1 MALEHVCVVPWFDG
15 VLEAAGELEELGIVL
30 EHPPEQRSQLANG
43 IQLRHLKVV
52 VVPCTASWA
61 CQSPAARSIFACMH
75 ICMYAFIRGSFCP
88 GYNMTG
94 RNRPLRVRFCA
105 RAACGGARV
114 GGSTHQIYVTQMDQA
129 AAEVKAF

>member
-94 RNRPLRVRFCA
+94 GTGLSVCVFVH
-105 RAACGGARV
+105 GQRV
-114 GGSTHQIYVTQMDQA
+114 GAPEWVGQPTRYM
-129 AAEVKAF
+129 